1 MKKTYN
7 KNKEMHHIH
16 DKSYKD
22 LYSKKEIALDLFKN
36 MIKDDWAK
44 EITVENLSLVNK
56 SFVPSD
62 YEETECDIVYPKR

>member
-44 EITVENLSLVNK
+44 EITVEKYTGDLSFEYVK
-56 SFVPSD
+56 
-62 YEETECDIVYPKR
+62 EAK

>member
-22 LYSKKEIALDLFKN
+22 LYSKKEIALDLFKCF
-36 MIKDDWAK
+36 KW
-44 EITVENLSLVNK
+44 SRNK
-56 SFVPSD
+56 SYKALD
-62 YEETECDIVYPKR
+62 KKHDR